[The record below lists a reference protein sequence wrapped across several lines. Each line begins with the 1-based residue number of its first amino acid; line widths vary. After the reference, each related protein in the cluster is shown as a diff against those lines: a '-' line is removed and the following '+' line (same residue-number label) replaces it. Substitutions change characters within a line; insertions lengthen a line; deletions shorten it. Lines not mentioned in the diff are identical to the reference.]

1 MCACLISRHI
11 SRLESFGIYAKKRR
25 QLAIRGILRDDEWIE
40 APDVVKEE
48 FFIHF
53 KNRFKRPSSP
63 STGIGALSFHS
74 LSQSQHDYLELPF
87 SRDEIK
93 RAVWD
98 CGGDRAPG
106 PDGFTFNFFTTFW
119 DIIEKDVVRFVQE
132 FSTTHEIPKGCN
144 PSFIALIPKVS
155 NAKFVYDFRP
165 ISLIG
170 CQYKIIGKLLA
181 NRLSNVIGDCVS
193 PVQSAFIKG
202 RYILD
207 GPLVLNEILAEYRH
221 QYKKLLLFKVDFEKA
236 FDSVRWDYLDAV
248 MEKIGF
254 GIKWRSWISGCLKN
268 ARSSILVNGSPTK
281 EFELFKGLRQGDPLS
296 PFLFILAMEG
306 LHSLT
311 YKAEEL
317 GLFTGASIGR
327 DNMRVSH
334 LMYAD
339 DVMFFGEW
347 SWVNAQNLI
356 SMLHCFF
363 LFSGLKINIDKSSVL
378 GVGVSVE
385 ENAHMARIIG
395 CGVSNLPFKY
405 LGIPVGCNMSRCV
418 HWNAVIQ
425 SFTSKL
431 SSWKARLLSVGGRLL
446 LIKAVLGNLPT
457 YFMSIY
463 LMPVS
468 VRSKLE
474 SMRSKFFRGADPNES
489 KMSWILGVLFY
500 LRLSVSKRK
509 ALTSSPYALV
519 SWAMVNPLVFGM
531 TLGVVILLLK
541 CNSLGRS
548 PRGGAEMNQFEAL
561 KAAIGD
567 VILSDQSDSWV
578 WSLDVN
584 AGFSVMS
591 ARILVD
597 DSLLEAGI
605 AATRWIRHIPIKI
618 NVFLWRLNLNSLPSR
633 VNLDRRGIEVDSL
646 LCPTCYLDVETV
658 NHIFFNCEMAK
669 DLWALLAKWWEL
681 DIPICANISEW
692 YSWLDGVRVASKS
705 RLILEAAT
713 LLATV
718 LATMLQYRPKN

>member
-1 MCACLISRHI
+1 MPTPSN
-11 SRLESFGIYAKKRR
+11 
-25 QLAIRGILRDDEWIE
+25 QLSLRE
-40 APDVVKEE
+40 
-48 FFIHF
+48 
-53 KNRFKRPSSP
+53 
-63 STGIGALSFHS
+63 
-74 LSQSQHDYLELPF
+74 
-87 SRDEIK
+87 
-93 RAVWD
+93 
-98 CGGDRAPG
+98 
-106 PDGFTFNFFTTFW
+106 
-119 DIIEKDVVRFVQE
+119 
-132 FSTTHEIPKGCN
+132 
-144 PSFIALIPKVS
+144 
-155 NAKFVYDFRP
+155 
-165 ISLIG
+165 
-170 CQYKIIGKLLA
+170 
-181 NRLSNVIGDCVS
+181 
-193 PVQSAFIKG
+193 
-202 RYILD
+202 
-207 GPLVLNEILAEYRH
+207 
-221 QYKKLLLFKVDFEKA
+221 VDFEKA

-254 GIKWRSWISGCLKN
+254 DIKWRSWISGCLKN

-317 GLFTGASIGR
+317 CLFTGASIGR

-334 LMYAD
+334 LISTSIK
-339 DVMFFGEW
+339 VVSLEW
-347 SWVNAQNLI
+347 V
-356 SMLHCFF
+356 F
-363 LFSGLKINIDKSSVL
+363 L
-378 GVGVSVE
+378 
-385 ENAHMARIIG
+385 IG

-405 LGIPVGCNMSRCV
+405 LGIPVGCNMSHCV

-431 SSWKARLLSVGGRLL
+431 SSWKARLLSVGGRLS

-489 KMSWILGVLFY
+489 KMSWIKWEKCLSSKKKGGLGIGSIYGLNISLLFKWIWRFLTRPSDLWAKVIRSIYGHHGGVLSDMPC
-500 LRLSVSKRK
+500 RLKKNTWGSILSSVKRLK
-509 ALTSSPYALV
+509 EKGIDLLSLCSLQFPRVHNLDTDR
-519 SWAMVNPLVFGM
+519 NCTITNRIPLIQSNWCSVF
-531 TLGVVILLLK
+531 K
-541 CNSLGRS
+541 RSL
-548 PRGGAEMNQFEAL
+548 RGGAEMNQFESL

-567 VILSDQSDSWV
+567 VILSDQSDYWV

-597 DSLLEAGI
+597 GSLLEAGI

-618 NVFLWRLNLNSLPSR
+618 NVFLWRLNLNSIPSR

-646 LCPTCYLDVETV
+646 LCPTRYLDVETV

-705 RLILEAAT
+705 RLILEGVGFIFLGLSIGVCA
-713 LLATV
+713 LLPNSFLTCV
-718 LATMLQYRPKN
+718 FI